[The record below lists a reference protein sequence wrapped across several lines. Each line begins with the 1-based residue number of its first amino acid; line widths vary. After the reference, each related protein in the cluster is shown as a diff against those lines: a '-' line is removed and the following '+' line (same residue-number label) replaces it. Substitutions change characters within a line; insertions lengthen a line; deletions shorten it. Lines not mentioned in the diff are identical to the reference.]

1 MLIISKFGLLF
12 LTASLYISLA
22 LVFPASVYIINHYTQ
37 CNQSVN
43 CNHFGLCKGII
54 VLLENLCSCNN
65 FIIIFWL
72 STALWL
78 PALSNCNGYHY
89 TYMVSCLA
97 PTSLEMASK
106 SISVVTWS
114 IKLSYIYSTQA
125 TQQIFIS
132 LYLNFVH
139 TNMLFPQATRY
150 ASSNIS
156 YLMANCGFST
166 SQCKYLIHSQL
177 WMNQMCCCL
186 PEQEVSYQLI
196 L

>member
-1 MLIISKFGLLF
+1 MSWRRSSPFFTINLWGSGWREVGWTLLIHNHIGICTNISVCWSFQVDTKFGLLF

-22 LVFPASVYIINHYTQ
+22 LVFPASTYIINHYTQ

-65 FIIIFWL
+65 FISIFWL

-78 PALSNCNGYHY
+78 PALSNCNGLSFHIYG
-89 TYMVSCLA
+89 SCLA

-114 IKLSYIYSTQA
+114 NKLSYT
-125 TQQIFIS
+125 
-132 LYLNFVH
+132 
-139 TNMLFPQATRY
+139 
-150 ASSNIS
+150 
-156 YLMANCGFST
+156 
-166 SQCKYLIHSQL
+166 
-177 WMNQMCCCL
+177 
-186 PEQEVSYQLI
+186 
-196 L
+196 